1 MKEKRSRAIL
11 YLENN
16 RMVLIHRIKPDR
28 DYYVFP
34 GGGLE
39 PGETELDALVR
50 EGREELGVTL
60 EPVKLLYE
68 LESAKDIQYFF
79 LCGIKE
85 GVIGTGKGPEFSS
98 IEYANKGQYIIEK
111 INLENISNYEVF
123 PKIIRDQLNKD
134 ILQTRCI
141 FHIWFKKLY
150 EISY

>member
-1 MKEKRSRAIL
+1 MKEKRSRAII

-16 RMVLIHRIKPDR
+16 RTILIHRIKSDR
-28 DYYVFP
+28 NYYVFP

-39 PGETELDALVR
+39 SRETELEALVR

-68 LESAKDIQYFF
+68 LESAKDLQYFF

-98 IEYANKGQYIIEK
+98 IEYTNKGQYIIEK
-111 INLENISNYEVF
+111 INFENLLNYELF
-123 PKIIRDQLNKD
+123 PKIIRNQLNKD
-134 ILQTRCI
+134 ILQNRSI
-141 FHIWFKKLY
+141 FDICFKKLY
-150 EISY
+150 DVDY